1 MDLPIV
7 HRRPGVLGAHS
18 IDHFALEVP
27 DLAEAKSFYTLFG
40 LDVRDE
46 HDALGLYAHGNPH
59 RWATITQGEAK
70 RLRYLCFGIFE
81 DDVDQM
87 NRRLDAQG
95 AKRIAAPRGAES
107 NGIWIEGFDGLP
119 INLRVA
125 EKCSPDAKSE
135 VVFHSV
141 GPGRPGTVK
150 NSEAPKTHPRRL
162 SHFALYTSD
171 VRAAT
176 DYYEKTIGLRL
187 SDSSG
192 PLVAFMHGVHG
203 SDHHLLALVS
213 SDHRGMHHISWD
225 VGSVQEV
232 GLGSAQ
238 MMRAG
243 FKQGWGVGRHVL
255 GANYFYY
262 VRDPWG
268 SYSEYSADI
277 DFIPHDHDWP
287 SADHPPEDS
296 FYLWGPPPPAD
307 FIENFEPLSDAELAR
322 L

>member
-1 MDLPIV
+1 MDQPIV

-27 DLAEAKSFYTLFG
+27 DLEEARSFYTLFG

-46 HDALGLYAHGNPH
+46 HGGLGLYAHGHPH
-59 RWATITQGEAK
+59 CWGTITQGGAK
-70 RLRYLCFGIFE
+70 RLRYISFGIFE
-81 DDVDQM
+81 DDVVPM

-95 AKRIAAPRGAES
+95 AKRIAAPAGAES

-135 VVFHSV
+135 VAFESV

-150 NSEAPKTHPRRL
+150 NSEAPQTHPRRL

-171 VRAAT
+171 VLAALE
-176 DYYEKTIGLRL
+176 YYENTIGLRL
-187 SDSSG
+187 SDRSG
-192 PLVAFMHGVHG
+192 PAVAFMHGVHG
-203 SDHHLLALVS
+203 SDHHLLALVA
-213 SDHRGMHHISWD
+213 SDHAGMHHVSWD

-243 FKQGWGVGRHVL
+243 FTRGWGVGRHVL

-287 SADHPPEDS
+287 SANHPPEDS

-307 FIENFEPLSDAELAR
+307 FVDNVEPLTGAQAASL
-322 L
+322 